1 MAGVRLSY
9 LIDGKVR
16 EQPLTGADLTI
27 GRSPQMG
34 LTVPESVPG
43 ISRHHATIQKRG
55 VSWWLI
61 DAGSRN
67 GSFINQTRV
76 TEAELHHTD
85 VIHLG
90 PFEIQFLSPVASRP
104 TFMAS
109 MIGSLAEK
117 QVEFADRDSVQVSV
131 SIDLANLRAAKSPAP
146 EPPPRP
152 TKAKPKGTAPVAT
165 EPPSGIRL
173 ADQAWAIELFSEV
186 GRSLQV
192 STNLDEMFETLL
204 TLLFS
209 QVPAERAFV
218 GLIDPVT
225 GEVLPRMTHM
235 AEGLIG
241 QTFEIS
247 RTILRNAIDSR
258 QALLVE
264 DTTEDSRFQDA
275 LSIRQMSICSAIC
288 VPLYHDGHVAGV
300 LYLDTREKNMKLSS
314 RHLEI
319 TTALALFTA
328 VAVEQFR
335 LREQALAEQRLRQS
349 LARYSSPSVV
359 DRILKAGDGGSMIA
373 DKEVV
378 TVLFSDLK
386 GFTSMSEKMTPTEV
400 VEVLNAVF
408 SRLTDAVFR
417 QNGTL
422 DKFMGDGMLA
432 FFGAPLRLPDH
443 PLHAVRAAWE
453 MLAAVENFNLSQP
466 NAEPIGIRI
475 GINTGEVIVGDI
487 GSLTRK
493 DYTVIGDTVN
503 VASRLESSVAGTN
516 QIAIGPQTYE
526 AVRHEFT
533 CEPLE
538 PIRLKGKSALVQP
551 YRVVSDN
558 RPAVS

>member
-1 MAGVRLSY
+1 MTGARLSY
-9 LIDGKVR
+9 LIDGKVV
-16 EQPLTGADLTI
+16 EQPLKGEDVTI

-34 LTVPESVPG
+34 LSVPESIPG
-43 ISRHHATIQKRG
+43 ISRHHATVQKRG
-55 VSWWLI
+55 LTWWLV
-61 DAGSRN
+61 DNGSRN
-67 GSFINQTRV
+67 GSYINQTRV

-90 PFEIQFLSPVASRP
+90 PFEIQFLSPAPVKA
-104 TFMAS
+104 TWTAS
-109 MIGSLAEK
+109 MMGSLAEPN
-117 QVEFADRDSVQVSV
+117 VEFADRDPSQVNV
-131 SIDLANLRAAKSPAP
+131 SIDLASFRAAKAP
-146 EPPPRP
+146 IAEPPLPLFTTARP
-152 TKAKPKGTAPVAT
+152 IKPPVPAEPQIGT
-165 EPPSGIRL
+165 RL
-173 ADQAWAIELFSEV
+173 ADQAWAVELFSEV
-186 GRSLQV
+186 GRALQV
-192 STNLDEMFETLL
+192 STDLDEMFETLL

-225 GEVLPRMTHM
+225 SEVLPRMTRLK
-235 AEGLIG
+235 EGLLG
-241 QTFEIS
+241 QSFQIS

-258 QALLVE
+258 KALLVE
-264 DTTEDSRFQDA
+264 DTTEDSRFQEA

-300 LYLDTREKNMKLSS
+300 LYLDTREKDLPLSPH
-314 RHLEI
+314 HLEI
-319 TTALALFTA
+319 ATALALFTA

-335 LREQALAEQRLRQS
+335 LREQAIAEQRLRQS
-349 LARYSSPSVV
+349 LARYSSPAVV
-359 DRILKAGDGGSMIA
+359 DRILQAGDAGQMIA

-386 GFTSMSEKMTPTEV
+386 GFTSMSEKLSPAEV

-408 SRLTDAVFR
+408 ARLTDAVFR
-417 QNGTL
+417 QQGTL

-432 FFGAPLRLPDH
+432 FFGAPLRLADH
-443 PLHAVRAAWE
+443 PLRAVRAAWE
-453 MLAAVENFNLSQP
+453 MLISVDDFNRSRP
-466 NAEPIGIRI
+466 GADPIGIRI
-475 GINTGEVIVGDI
+475 GINTGEAIVGDI

-538 PIRLKGKSALVQP
+538 PIRLKGKTELVQP
-551 YRVVSDN
+551 YRVVADN
-558 RPAVS
+558 RR